1 VEARPDPSEEPT
13 VPTLPFPDHVRE
25 LLTRPNPAVVSTLRA
40 DGAPV
45 SVATWYLL
53 EDDDRVLVNMDHTRV
68 RLQHLR
74 RDPRLSLTV
83 LAADD
88 WYTHVSLV
96 GTVTELADDEG
107 LADIDRLSRHYREQ
121 PYPRRDSPRVSAWMT
136 VDRWHGW
143 GQATRDA

>member
-1 VEARPDPSEEPT
+1 MPE
-13 VPTLPFPDHVRE
+13 LPFPDDVRA
-25 LLTRPNPAVVSTLRA
+25 LLEKPNPAVVATLRS

-53 EDDDRVLVNMDHTRV
+53 DGDRILLNMDHTRV

-74 RDPRLSLTV
+74 RDPRVTLTV
-83 LAADD
+83 LDEAS

-96 GTVTELADDEG
+96 GTVEEMYDDEG
-107 LADIDRLSRHYREQ
+107 LADIDRLSRHYGGGAYPDRE
-121 PYPRRDSPRVSAWMT
+121 SPRVSAWMR

-143 GQATRDA
+143 GAAKES